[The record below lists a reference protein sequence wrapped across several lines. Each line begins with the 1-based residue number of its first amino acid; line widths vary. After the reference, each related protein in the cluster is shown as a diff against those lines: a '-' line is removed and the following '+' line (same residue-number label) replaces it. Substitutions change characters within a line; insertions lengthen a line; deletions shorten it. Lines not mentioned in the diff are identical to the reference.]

1 MWGIVYRCLAVQSHR
16 FNKLKN
22 STLSLFYIDSI
33 LELSGDKGGF
43 MHSQLQN
50 ILSDIE
56 NRLNKEDV
64 IRFKIGITYET
75 VGDRF
80 KNGYDDDGYT
90 HISEIA
96 YGDVADVKQ
105 AEKDLIQWAL
115 NNTKIKD
122 KCENEANGGGDIDDA
137 YYVYIVAE
145 STTVSENKQERL
157 LEDLPKSLFEESILV
172 NLK

>member
-1 MWGIVYRCLAVQSHR
+1 M
-16 FNKLKN
+16 
-22 STLSLFYIDSI
+22 FYIDSI